1 MAKKLKWFK
10 FFFIYKEAF
19 EELSPRNCKKLIC
32 NMIDYAEYGMIPK
45 KMNKKVME
53 RFNSF
58 KSFYD
63 ADIELYKIYGAKG
76 GRKPIKGRFENT
88 KPRVKGRLNTTLE

>member
-32 NMIDYAEYGMIPK
+32 NMIDYAEYGIIPK

-76 GRKPIKGRFENT
+76 GRKSNFKQGISNT
-88 KPRVKGRLNTTLE
+88 KPRVKGGYNEI